1 MEGKALI
8 TWDIFFSTVLGVPPV
23 TSLQAKE
30 LAHLVATLLT
40 SVANKRKV
48 DLRVSSH

>member
-1 MEGKALI
+1 MEVKTLI
-8 TWDIFFSTVLGVPPV
+8 KLVILFSAVLGVPPV

-40 SVANKRKV
+40 TLANKRKV
-48 DLRVSSH
+48 YLRGSSR

>member
-1 MEGKALI
+1 MEGKTQF
-8 TWDIFFSTVLGVPPV
+8 TWDILFSTVLGVPPV
-23 TSLQAKE
+23 PSLQAKE

-40 SVANKRKV
+40 NVANKRKV